1 MIVLNAPPPAGMPS
15 QVVVLDREAAKQ
27 HPLKSFYLRRILQ
40 SGEVATH
47 QLASEATL
55 PGAVAAAIAQGF
67 HPTHWMDTADS
78 IPSAI
83 PDACIHR

>member
-1 MIVLNAPPPAGMPS
+1 MIVLNATPPAGMPS
-15 QVVVLDREAAKQ
+15 QVVVLDREAAK
-27 HPLKSFYLRRILQ
+27 LYLRRILQ
-40 SGEVATH
+40 RGEVATH
-47 QLASEATL
+47 QLAGEATL